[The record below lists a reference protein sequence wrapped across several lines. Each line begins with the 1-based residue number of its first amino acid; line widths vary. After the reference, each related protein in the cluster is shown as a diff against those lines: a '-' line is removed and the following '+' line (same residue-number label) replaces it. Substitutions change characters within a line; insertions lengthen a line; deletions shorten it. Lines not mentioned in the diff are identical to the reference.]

1 LADREQH
8 TVRYDPVTQS
18 TVFNYTSPDESAA
31 DTLLRTHERDSKI
44 FEASPADHTSSLELV
59 QQVKNELNRTVLFVS
74 TDAIK
79 YPWTATLLRRL
90 HLFVTYSK

>member
-31 DTLLRTHERDSKI
+31 DTLLRTHERDWKI

-79 YPWTATLLRRL
+79 YP
-90 HLFVTYSK
+90 